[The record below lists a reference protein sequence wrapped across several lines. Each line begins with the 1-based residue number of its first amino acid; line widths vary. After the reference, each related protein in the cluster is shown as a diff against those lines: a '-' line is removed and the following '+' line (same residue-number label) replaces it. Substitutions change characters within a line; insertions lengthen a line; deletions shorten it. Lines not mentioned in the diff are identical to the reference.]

1 MLVKFPGKMDS
12 KKVLNE
18 RVVSK
23 SQSESFI
30 KHRKFV
36 VSLIVIDCH
45 MILVLYNKCYIQ
57 HAMLKT

>member
-1 MLVKFPGKMDS
+1 MLVKFPGKRDS
-12 KKVLNE
+12 EKVLNE

-30 KHRKFV
+30 KHRTFV
-36 VSLIVIDCH
+36 VSLIFKSFH
-45 MILVLYNKCYIQ
+45 MILVLYNKYYIQ